1 MPNYE
6 PIHSLTAK
14 LQDMQS
20 RQNILNKRLMI
31 VEKLY
36 SILSEELNVKLSSKL
51 ETIII
56 VLIAIEV
63 ILGLTT
69 QLQKLFV
76 SFTSIAIKIRW
87 LNMFA
92 VI

>member
-6 PIHSLTAK
+6 PIYSLTAK

-20 RQNILNKRLMI
+20 RQHILNKRHKI
-31 VEKLY
+31 VEELY
-36 SILSEELNVKLSSKL
+36 SILTDELNVKLSSKL
-51 ETIII
+51 EPIKI

-69 QLQKLFV
+69 QLQQLFFK
-76 SFTSIAIKIRW
+76 FTYIAIYSY
-87 LNMFA
+87 
-92 VI
+92 

>member
-6 PIHSLTAK
+6 PIYSLTAK

-36 SILSEELNVKLSSKL
+36 SILSDELNVKLSSKL

-69 QLQKLFV
+69 QLQHLF
-76 SFTSIAIKIRW
+76 FFLNTYIAIKIR
-87 LNMFA
+87 
-92 VI
+92 

>member
-36 SILSEELNVKLSSKL
+36 SILSDELNVKLSSKL

-69 QLQKLFV
+69 QLQQLFFK
-76 SFTSIAIKIRW
+76 FTYIAIKIR
-87 LNMFA
+87 
-92 VI
+92 

>member
-6 PIHSLTAK
+6 PIYSLTAQ

-20 RQNILNKRLMI
+20 RQHILNKRQKI
-31 VEKLY
+31 VEELY
-36 SILSEELNVKLSSKL
+36 SILTDELNVKLSSKL
-51 ETIII
+51 EPIKI

-69 QLQKLFV
+69 QLQQLLF
-76 SFTSIAIKIRW
+76 
-87 LNMFA
+87 
-92 VI
+92 

>member
-6 PIHSLTAK
+6 PMYSLTAK

-20 RQNILNKRLMI
+20 RQNILNKRLKI
-31 VEKLY
+31 VEELY
-36 SILSEELNVKLSSKL
+36 SILTGELNVKLSSKL

-63 ILGLTT
+63 TLGLTT
-69 QLQKLFV
+69 QLQQYF
-76 SFTSIAIKIRW
+76 
-87 LNMFA
+87 LNLR
-92 VI
+92 V

>member
-1 MPNYE
+1 
-6 PIHSLTAK
+6 
-14 LQDMQS
+14 
-20 RQNILNKRLMI
+20 MI

-36 SILSEELNVKLSSKL
+36 SILSDELNVKLSSKL

-69 QLQKLFV
+69 QLQHLF
-76 SFTSIAIKIRW
+76 FFKITYIAIKIR
-87 LNMFA
+87 
-92 VI
+92 

>member
-1 MPNYE
+1 
-6 PIHSLTAK
+6 
-14 LQDMQS
+14 
-20 RQNILNKRLMI
+20 MI

-36 SILSEELNVKLSSKL
+36 SILSDELNVKLSSKL

-69 QLQKLFV
+69 QLQHLFFFKKLL
-76 SFTSIAIKIRW
+76 I
-87 LNMFA
+87 
-92 VI
+92 

>member
-6 PIHSLTAK
+6 PIYSLTAQ

-20 RQNILNKRLMI
+20 RQHILNKRQKI
-31 VEKLY
+31 VEELY
-36 SILSEELNVKLSSKL
+36 SILTDELNVKLSSKL
-51 ETIII
+51 EPIKI

-69 QLQKLFV
+69 QLQQLFFK
-76 SFTSIAIKIRW
+76 FTYIAIYSY
-87 LNMFA
+87 
-92 VI
+92 

>member
-6 PIHSLTAK
+6 PIYSLTAK

-20 RQNILNKRLMI
+20 RQNILNKRLKI
-31 VEKLY
+31 VEELY
-36 SILSEELNVKLSSKL
+36 SILTDELNVKLSSKL

-63 ILGLTT
+63 TRGLTT
-69 QLQKLFV
+69 QLHPYF
-76 SFTSIAIKIRW
+76 
-87 LNMFA
+87 LNLL
-92 VI
+92 I